1 MKDSNWDLD
10 YRDGILGE
18 KKIADLLSMD
28 TVEVKTDRRWKYT
41 GNLYIET
48 ECYYKTTDTWE
59 KSGISVSKAT
69 HWAFVLEDSVLIV
82 PTYRLREAIHDNPRP
97 ITCNIPPN
105 PSRGTLITAGTLIE
119 HIRAAKEKEIAAHDS
134 YESWSDPA
142 EWENPI

>member
-10 YRDGILGE
+10 YRDGMLGE

-59 KSGISVSKAT
+59 KSGIMVSKAT

-82 PTYRLREAIHDNPRP
+82 PTYRLREAIYDNPRP

-105 PSRGTLITAGTLIE
+105 PSRGTLITVGTLIE
-119 HIRAAKEKEIAAHDS
+119 HIRTAKEKESAAHDAF
-134 YESWSDPA
+134 EGFG
-142 EWENPI
+142 N

>member
-18 KKIADLLSMD
+18 RKIADLLSMD
-28 TVEVKTDRRWKYT
+28 TIEVKTDRRWKYT

-48 ECYYKTTDTWE
+48 ECYYQKTDTWE
-59 KSGISVSKAT
+59 KSGISISKAT

-82 PTYRLREAIHDNPRP
+82 PTFRLREAIHDHPRP

-119 HIRAAKEKEIAAHDS
+119 HIRTAKEKEIAAHDS
-134 YESWSDPA
+134 YEAWSDPA

>member
-18 KKIADLLSMD
+18 KKIADLLSID
-28 TVEVKTDRRWKYT
+28 TIEVKTDRRWKYT

-59 KSGISVSKAT
+59 KSGIMVSKAT

-82 PTYRLREAIHDNPRP
+82 PTYRLREAIYDNPRP